1 MPKYILTHALGSESE
16 KRFGKYEFVH
26 GSYVN
31 ISSKVRILEMPVI
44 SATNLRHFCPLPWNP
59 DAESLNHVCLIAV
72 GGSRFELLSSIHL
85 EIIDNWPT
93 DDFLNRVTVG

>member
-1 MPKYILTHALGSESE
+1 MVGMNRRPRELATCKLPTSHSRMGP
-16 KRFGKYEFVH
+16 
-26 GSYVN
+26 
-31 ISSKVRILEMPVI
+31 VRILEMPVI